1 MALTQEQIQQIKLK
15 GKAKGYTDEQINTAL
30 IELEKQSG
38 GGASQDVSSNNFS
51 SAPSSQG
58 SNIPKT
64 NIQSPAGGSQQQGQT
79 QTQAPAE
86 EGGLVSRFFKSLYN
100 TGANYVKFVGE
111 AGAQGVRA
119 VIDPIGDAKKID
131 EQSQALAK
139 QSRDLIAQAKR
150 TNDKAEKDRLLQK
163 SRDID
168 AQIES
173 LGDRARQIGEKKA
186 SFLLDE
192 SKISDRGQIVK
203 TGAKATA
210 GAASLVIPGG
220 STVKTAIALGAAS
233 GALYGFSEGEDI
245 DPEKI
250 ITGAITGGITA
261 GVLKGAEK
269 GLSKVASKV
278 SEKGIKVGNKT
289 LFQRTKQA
297 IDESL
302 QETAEKSIN
311 KASPSAWQKGVE
323 EKGLDLNALT
333 KKYFKKAGASSKN
346 GLGYDDLLG
355 PVAERGR
362 GGSLQTELLAN
373 EKIIEKSLSATSKNT
388 KVPIDDFVKSL
399 NKEIGLLK
407 KVPGNENNIK
417 ALQAFVKATEKQY
430 GNGITPKNML
440 LLKRAA
446 DSKFGQA
453 VVDETTGSATAQAQK
468 MFANVARKTLKKL
481 FPEIKDAL
489 DNETEIYTL
498 RPVLSHARGVLK
510 TQGSGIRVGSF
521 RGRSMSD
528 LINPLTYIEAALA
541 NPKVASRFLG
551 GEAEQQA
558 AKSFLMSIPDVSPVI
573 DKFGNAAQVAGRDAK
588 LLSGSTGE
596 GQVQPVEGDNAGQSG
611 APDNQPGDN
620 NQSQLDHSSIV
631 QQQEQQK
638 QQQAAKPF
646 GGRSKNELLQM
657 AIAEGAS
664 LKDLKEI
671 GDIYDMIVPESSED
685 VDTLLKKRK
694 TLADAGFSTTD
705 IDAQLAQAG
714 VTPSQESKDIVSQ
727 IQALPSAGERNKAV
741 ATKDIL
747 DVVNNAIETVD
758 AGAPTGPLSALA
770 AIFSK
775 LYEPNETAQLE
786 KDLTE
791 ILRTIRKE
799 STGVQF
805 SPQEIK
811 DLEKEIPTIVQ
822 QEGNVKDSLTRLRVR
837 MLQKLENSG
846 IDTSGEYG
854 EQ

>member
-1 MALTQEQIQQIKLK
+1 MALTQEQILLIKQR
-15 GKAKGYTDEQINTAL
+15 GKQKGYTDEQINTAL
-30 IELEKQSG
+30 IEMEKQG
-38 GGASQDVSSNNFS
+38 GGASAPNASMSNFS
-51 SAPSSQG
+51 NAGSVSNTQRANVPQGTAPKPDTTTQ
-58 SNIPKT
+58 
-64 NIQSPAGGSQQQGQT
+64 QT
-79 QTQAPAE
+79 QQTAE
-86 EGGLVSRFFKSLYN
+86 NEGLVSRFFKSLYN

-119 VIDPIGDAKKID
+119 VIDPIGDSRGID
-131 EQSQALAK
+131 EQVTKLSQE
-139 QSRDLIAQAKR
+139 SRDLIAQAKK
-150 TNDKAEKDRLLQK
+150 TNDKEEKKRLLNK
-163 SRDID
+163 SRAID
-168 AQIES
+168 AQIET
-173 LGDRARQIGEKKA
+173 LGNRARAIGDKKA
-186 SFLLDE
+186 SFFVDE
-192 SKISDRGQIVK
+192 EKISDRGQIVK

-210 GAASLVIPGG
+210 GAASLVVPGG

-233 GALYGFSEGEDI
+233 GALYGFSEGDDI
-245 DPEKI
+245 DVEKI
-250 ITGAITGGITA
+250 ITGALTGGITA

-289 LFQRTKQA
+289 LFQRTKKA

-333 KKYFKKAGASSKN
+333 KKYFKKAGATSKN

-355 PVAERGR
+355 PVADRGR

-373 EKIIEKSLSATSKNT
+373 EKVIEKSLSATSKNT
-388 KVPIDDFVKSL
+388 KIPIDDFVKDL
-399 NKEIGLLK
+399 NKEISLLK
-407 KVPGNENNIK
+407 KVPGNENNIA
-417 ALQAFVKATEKQY
+417 ALKEFVKATEKQY
-430 GNGITPKNML
+430 GKGITPKNML

-446 DSKFGQA
+446 DSKFGKA

-468 MFANVARKTLKKL
+468 MFANASRKTLKKL

-528 LINPLTYIEAALA
+528 LINPLTYIEAALS

-558 AKSFLMSIPDVSPVI
+558 AKSFLMSISDVSPVI

-588 LLSGSTGE
+588 LLSGTSGD
-596 GQVQPVEGDNAGQSG
+596 GQVQPVEGDNAGQG
-611 APDNQPGDN
+611 GTPDNQPGNN

-638 QQQAAKPF
+638 QQQAKPF

-671 GDIYDMIVPESSED
+671 GDIYDLIVPETSED
-685 VDTLLKKRK
+685 VDTLIKKRK

-705 IDAQLAQAG
+705 IDAQLAQLG
-714 VTPSQESKDIVSQ
+714 VSPAQSGTQDIVSQ

-770 AIFSK
+770 SMFSK

-822 QEGNVKDSLTRLRVR
+822 QEGNVKDSLNRLRLR

-846 IDTSGEYG
+846 IDTSSEYG
-854 EQ
+854 GQ